1 MLATLLALQEAAN
14 LPYQE
19 PTQSEAYLD
28 AVSAADLLYQKDLE
42 IQSDEYLAAVE
53 SANFLY
59 QKGDDPQD
67 AAKAAQDIVLVIQA
81 ENEAIY
87 RRPLLESATLCCA
100 VTYAPV
106 FTANDV
112 EFTIS
117 QPQIVGEA
125 IRVEVAATI
134 DGVPVATDNEYL
146 WYGLTEICTDWNLDW
161 QQALREAVAAVVLR

>member
-1 MLATLLALQEAAN
+1 MPTPEERAEILAVLRPLQA
-14 LPYQE
+14 
-19 PTQSEAYLD
+19 TMR
-28 AVSAADLLYQKDLE
+28 VSYQKDSL
-42 IQSDEYLAAVE
+42 IQSNEY
-53 SANFLY
+53 
-59 QKGDDPQD
+59 QD

-81 ENEAIY
+81 ENEDIY

-100 VTYAPV
+100 LTYDLV

-134 DGVPVATDNEYL
+134 DGVPAATDNEYL
-146 WYGLTEICTDWNLDW
+146 WYGLTEICSDWSLDW

>member
-1 MLATLLALQEAAN
+1 MLATFLALQEAAS

-28 AVSAADLLYQKDLE
+28 AVSAANLLHQEDSVTQSDDYLAAIEAANLLYQKG
-42 IQSDEYLAAVE
+42 QY
-53 SANFLY
+53 
-59 QKGDDPQD
+59 PQD
-67 AAKAAQDIVLVIQA
+67 AARAAQEIASVIQA

-100 VTYAPV
+100 VTYDSV

-146 WYGLTEICTDWNLDW
+146 WYGLTEICTDWSLDW
-161 QQALREAVAAVVLR
+161 QQALREAVAAVVPR

>member
-1 MLATLLALQEAAN
+1 MPTPEERAKTLAVLLQLEEQAK
-14 LPYQE
+14 
-19 PTQSEAYLD
+19 S
-28 AVSAADLLYQKDLE
+28 LYQADSDV
-42 IQSDEYLAAVE
+42 QSDECFEAVR
-53 SANFLY
+53 AT
-59 QKGDDPQD
+59 QD
-67 AAKAAQDIVLVIQA
+67 VLNVISV
-81 ENEAIY
+81 ENKAIY
-87 RRPLLESATLCCA
+87 GRPLLESATLCCA
-100 VTYAPV
+100 VTYDPV
-106 FTANDV
+106 FTANDA